1 MKQVPR
7 RRTRTVRSSAFLD
20 LKHRARVAR
29 ERHVRTFDSQNT
41 HNFCYLE
48 RLLRVMFLIFVARGE
63 VPLCQKKKRASP
75 REQRESASIRFPT
88 SLPLF
93 SPSCERFSLFF
104 LAQASALFFL
114 SCTFFIVCVTSVSH
128 LLPLSL
134 SLTLEAR
141 ARATQRAR
149 AIV

>member
-29 ERHVRTFDSQNT
+29 ERHVRTFDSQNA

-63 VPLCQKKKRASP
+63 VPLCQKKKSIPSRAKRERVHSFSDESP
-75 REQRESASIRFPT
+75 SFFALLRKIFT
-88 SLPLF
+88 LF
-93 SPSCERFSLFF
+93 SGPSVG
-104 LAQASALFFL
+104 
-114 SCTFFIVCVTSVSH
+114 TFFSFLH
-128 LLPLSL
+128 LLHRVRDIRLPSPSSLSL
-134 SLTLEAR
+134 SHS
-141 ARATQRAR
+141 
-149 AIV
+149 